1 MEQKIQ
7 VSHQLLD
14 VFELPV
20 LAYPSPTTDLTTL
33 KEVVASLLVDV
44 YNILE
49 IKRTEPETAHFELA
63 EDTMLVALFTAPAKP
78 PPEPHGRAKMHHSR
92 CTIEGEDAVQ
102 GR

>member
-1 MEQKIQ
+1 M
-7 VSHQLLD
+7 
-14 VFELPV
+14 
-20 LAYPSPTTDLTTL
+20 
-33 KEVVASLLVDV
+33 ASLHVDV
-44 YNILE
+44 DSILE
-49 IKRTEPETAHFELA
+49 MRGSEPETAPSELA